1 MNPSFFSTPNSL
13 GKKFLRR
20 PGTCVILAVLAVL
33 YFGAL
38 FAPFLA
44 PYNTSS
50 QVLEHAYHPPTPILI
65 QGGKLGIRRY
75 ELVDAASRK
84 FVPVPNSFIKI
95 EFFAAG
101 EPYRLFGLIPMRVR
115 LFTVQEGERIYLL
128 GADHFGRDVFSRLLY
143 GSQVSLSVGLLG
155 IAITSSI
162 GLLLGSLA
170 GYLGG
175 AADQLLMRL
184 SEILMSVP
192 SLYLILALRATFGEG
207 LNSAQTYVMIVVILS
222 FIGWCGM
229 SRVIRGMVLSLRER
243 DYVTAARAM
252 GVPMWQILLRHILPN
267 TISYVIVAATLSVPG
282 YILGEAALSF
292 LGLGITEPDSSWGLM
307 LSQAQSIRVL
317 TGYWW
322 MLTPG
327 VMIILTVMAFNFL
340 GDALR
345 DAIDPRFQPFSLQ
358 KK

>member
-1 MNPSFFSTPNSL
+1 
-13 GKKFLRR
+13 
-20 PGTCVILAVLAVL
+20 
-33 YFGAL
+33 
-38 FAPFLA
+38 
-44 PYNTSS
+44 
-50 QVLEHAYHPPTPILI
+50 
-65 QGGKLGIRRY
+65 
-75 ELVDAASRK
+75 
-84 FVPVPNSFIKI
+84 
-95 EFFAAG
+95 
-101 EPYRLFGLIPMRVR
+101 
-115 LFTVQEGERIYLL
+115 
-128 GADHFGRDVFSRLLY
+128 
-143 GSQVSLSVGLLG
+143 
-155 IAITSSI
+155 
-162 GLLLGSLA
+162 
-170 GYLGG
+170 
-175 AADQLLMRL
+175 MRL

-252 GVPMWQILLRHILPN
+252 GVPTWQILLRHILPN